1 MESRSKV
8 IDIIPFEDARGSL
21 KKIMLQSQL
30 ETGHIEEVYL
40 IYTCKG
46 GVRGNH
52 YHKDTLEYFTV
63 VTGKAIAALK
73 DLATGARHKLE
84 LSADDNKVIKVAPG
98 VVHAFKNEDDQPLI
112 ILAIST
118 REYNKFNPD
127 TFTFTI
133 L

>member
-1 MESRSKV
+1 
-8 IDIIPFEDARGSL
+8 
-21 KKIMLQSQL
+21 MLQSQL
-30 ETGHIEEVYL
+30 KRAISKRCTLYIPAKEAS
-40 IYTCKG
+40 
-46 GVRGNH
+46 GNH

-63 VTGKAIAALK
+63 VSGKAIAALK